1 MKFTVHFTIDLT
13 PRNLLSKLRGAGGYS
28 PRLLLICMLAMTVV
42 FTAGC
47 KKGEVIEEIGDYTI
61 TTADFDMFYSA
72 SLERT
77 ARLGNIEK
85 PTLYK
90 MICNKQNAPNRI
102 YKEISWFLKPENYY
116 KRYREH
122 RIVDQVAR
130 KAGFHERPVVQNI
143 LNLLALEMI
152 AQLYI
157 QEKLEERIKIT
168 DEQKHA
174 KCEQMRKRYP
184 DRIGTLPLD
193 QCLLVAQGQLKQEV
207 VEKETE
213 KIVDEIKESVVVHR
227 NPDFNRDEFLKDGFE
242 LFQTIRKEGGCS
254 PEDEAAKPAGGEGDE
269 LYIREKGD
277 KKKDN

>member
-13 PRNLLSKLRGAGGYS
+13 PRNLMARAGRLRG
-28 PRLLLICMLAMTVV
+28 PRTV
-42 FTAGC
+42 FTALLAFVVVFAAGC
-47 KKGEVIEEIGDYTI
+47 KQGEVIEEIGDYTI
-61 TTADFDMFYSA
+61 TTADFDEFYSA

-102 YKEISWFLKPENYY
+102 YKEISWFLRPENYY

-130 KAGFHERPVVQNI
+130 KEGFHDRPVVQNI
-143 LNLLALEMI
+143 LNLLTLEMI

-174 KCEQMRKRYP
+174 ECQKMRKQYP

-193 QCLLVAQGQLKQEV
+193 QCLLVAQGQLKQKI
-207 VEKETE
+207 VERETE

-227 NPDFNRDEFLKDGFE
+227 NPDFNRDEYLKDGYE
-242 LFQTIRKEGGCS
+242 LYQTIRQEGGCS
-254 PEDEAAKPAGGEGDE
+254 AETDAAAEGAEEGED
-269 LYIREKGD
+269 LYIREKEG
-277 KKKDN
+277 K